1 MSVRTINYISNIL
14 LTIVNFTVN
23 FYLASVIGLE
33 SYGNYVVQLSV
44 TSLSV
49 SLIFINFTNLIIKK
63 KQERIAKQLY
73 IKLVQVNMVIWFILT
88 LILLLSVVMFTF
100 WIDTFDLLFSILL
113 VYSWIQ
119 ITNVQIISFLASQN
133 KLQHVTIS
141 YLSEMICKVIAL
153 AIIFWSVDNV
163 PTLLIYTSIL
173 LFNQFGLLIYLQKR
187 IYLGQFMSI
196 YPEASAIRFLT
207 ISDLKYVLQSHF
219 NQILKRFTQMGDI
232 VIAQIFFSPSTIGV
246 YDLLKR
252 VSSPLNIITNPLAN
266 LYFKQLNEL
275 ALKRYFFLC
284 FVFKK
289 SLFLI
294 PTTILY
300 VVLILLI
307 SEMKVLDILSDVSSL
322 AFTLVILGTLARSL
336 LWWNRSINIMI
347 GPSVGIKATIITGF
361 TMLITQMA
369 TSSFEIDYSLPL
381 AYFMTFFVAFLYWVG
396 AIIFVRGRDS
406 MYG

>member
-1 MSVRTINYISNIL
+1 
-14 LTIVNFTVN
+14 
-23 FYLASVIGLE
+23 
-33 SYGNYVVQLSV
+33 
-44 TSLSV
+44 
-49 SLIFINFTNLIIKK
+49 
-63 KQERIAKQLY
+63 
-73 IKLVQVNMVIWFILT
+73 
-88 LILLLSVVMFTF
+88 MFTF

-141 YLSEMICKVIAL
+141 YLSEICKVIAL
-153 AIIFWSVDNV
+153 GIIFWSVDNV

-187 IYLGQFMSI
+187 IYLGQFISI
-196 YPEASAIRFLT
+196 YPEASAKRFIT
-207 ISDLKYVLQSHF
+207 ISDFKYVLQSHF

-232 VIAQIFFSPSTIGV
+232 AIAQIFFSPSTIGV

-252 VSSPLNIITNPLAN
+252 VSSPLNIISNPLAN

-275 ALKRYFFLC
+275 ALKRYFFLR

-294 PTTILY
+294 PTAIMY

-307 SEMKVLDILSDVSSL
+307 SEMKVLEILSDVSGL

-347 GPSVGIKATIITGF
+347 GPSVGIKATITTGF

-369 TSSFEIDYSLPL
+369 TSSFDIDYSLPL
-381 AYFMTFFVAFLYWVG
+381 AYFMTFLLLFFIGSEQLFSSVEG
-396 AIIFVRGRDS
+396 P